1 MPAKPVIILSL
12 VVLLLCA
19 VSPLEAA
26 QRRML
31 GPEINMSWVSSY
43 LTINKGSVT
52 IQNNATWSYA
62 NACGW
67 FFDYLLNPYV
77 SIRTHW
83 VLYPEMINSRP
94 VDMFD
99 RPGEIPLHEMGLSL
113 IRHFGKGYVSPWFGA
128 GPYLQ
133 FDTIDNINSY
143 VFHATLSAGFDYEFM
158 EDVFLCP
165 EVMFGIG
172 AAFFKEGNG
181 SVQVDVPTGPDFS
194 TSGIIIFLKIGVA
207 KAF

>member
-1 MPAKPVIILSL
+1 MPVKPVILL
-12 VVLLLCA
+12 LFVLLLL
-19 VSPLEAA
+19 VMSPLEAA

-31 GPEINMSWVSSY
+31 GPEVNMSWVSSY
-43 LTINKGSVT
+43 LTVNSGSVT

-67 FFDYLLNPYV
+67 FLDYLLNPYV
-77 SIRTHW
+77 SMRTHW
-83 VLYPEMINSRP
+83 IFYPEMINSRP
-94 VDMFD
+94 DEMFD
-99 RPGEIPLHEMGLSL
+99 HAGVISLHEIGISL

-128 GPYLQ
+128 GPYIQ

-143 VFHATLSAGFDYEFM
+143 VFHATLSAGFDYECA
-158 EDVFLCP
+158 EDVYFCP
-165 EVMFGIG
+165 EIMFGIG
-172 AAFFKEGNG
+172 AGFFKTGKG

-194 TSGIIIFLKIGVA
+194 TSGIVIFLKLGVA